1 MNDPLDVSLVD
12 TILLIELELTTE
24 LMIAATPS
32 DRHLSQDE
40 IDVLLGLAPRV
51 AIPRLRP
58 TRSQQASVAPRPA
71 HQ

>member
-1 MNDPLDVSLVD
+1 
-12 TILLIELELTTE
+12 
-24 LMIAATPS
+24 MIAATPS

-58 TRSQQASVAPRPA
+58 TRSRQASVAARPA

>member
-12 TILLIELELTTE
+12 TVLLAELELTTE
-24 LMIAATPS
+24 LMIAATQS

-51 AIPRLRP
+51 AIPR
-58 TRSQQASVAPRPA
+58 PRRNPA
-71 HQ
+71 T